1 MNHCVTDNQ
10 IKKYLY
16 LGIHYH
22 ANNYYRKQSNYSSK
36 VTLIDFQDL
45 DNWHYSHKNYS
56 EFSDITS
63 INNFFDFINQLEN
76 DSLITTLVHLSD
88 KEKAFIF
95 EKFFLQKTDT
105 EIAKEKDLSQQ
116 AVSLYKKRLLK
127 KIKQF
132 MC

>member
-1 MNHCVTDNQ
+1 MNHHVTDNQ

-22 ANNYYRKQSNYSSK
+22 ANNYYRKQNNYLSK

-45 DNWHYSHKNYS
+45 DNWQYSYKNYS
-56 EFSDITS
+56 EFSDI
-63 INNFFDFINQLEN
+63 IPVCNFFDFINQLEN
-76 DSLITTLVHLSD
+76 DSLTTTLAQLSD
-88 KEKAFIF
+88 KEKAFVF

-105 EIAKEKDLSQQ
+105 EIAIEKKLSQQ